1 MNILY
6 KVIYDTIASKNIDT
20 TDKREEVFSSVMKGF
35 DLNFDD
41 SGWQSYISDFDLIDN
56 SFVKEFRK
64 LFKVEFER
72 LLSEY
77 LIKKA
82 EKL

>member
-1 MNILY
+1 
-6 KVIYDTIASKNIDT
+6 
-20 TDKREEVFSSVMKGF
+20 MKGF